1 MMAEIISSE
10 QKPVPGVDYSEI
22 RIPDEENLGT
32 GTFTIL
38 LEHDAMSKIN
48 PIVSAIINEP
58 VFQLLVNIDS
68 EVKEVT
74 ALVGKADNTPPI
86 SREVFILPENIKL
99 PDAHKFEITFK
110 DWEIKD
116 VMMNGDN
123 LERVSV

>member
-1 MMAEIISSE
+1 MAEIISSE
-10 QKPVPGVDYSEI
+10 QKPVPGIDYSEI

-58 VFQLLVNIDS
+58 IFQLLVNIDS

-74 ALVGKADNTPPI
+74 ALIGKADNTPPI

-123 LERVSV
+123 LERIHV

>member
-1 MMAEIISSE
+1 MAEIISRE
-10 QKPVPGVDYSEI
+10 QKPVPGIDYSEI
-22 RIPDEENLGT
+22 RIPGEENLGT

-38 LEHDAMSKIN
+38 LEHDAMPKIN
-48 PIVSAIINEP
+48 PIVSTIINEP

-74 ALVGKADNTPPI
+74 ALIGKADNTPPI
-86 SREVFILPENIKL
+86 SREVFILPENNKL

-123 LERVSV
+123 LERILL

>member
-1 MMAEIISSE
+1 MTEIISSE
-10 QKPVPGVDYSEI
+10 QKPVPGVDYSQI

-68 EVKEVT
+68 EVKQVT

-123 LERVSV
+123 LEKIPV

>member
-1 MMAEIISSE
+1 MAEIISSE
-10 QKPVPGVDYSEI
+10 QKPVPGIDCSEI

-58 VFQLLVNIDS
+58 IFQLLVNIDS

-74 ALVGKADNTPPI
+74 ALIGKADNTPPI

-110 DWEIKD
+110 NWEIKD

-123 LERVSV
+123 LERIPV